1 MLSAIVKCLPL
12 IREEPSKDRRQ
23 MLVDVCVSAYPDLCP
38 WQVKQA
44 LVEFPSGSDVNLS
57 ESFKEDLR
65 DLYYYYLSSL
75 LHPHDGH
82 EAARHEK
89 SLVEVRRFA
98 STVLLVL
105 LSRVILS

>member
-12 IREEPSKDRRQ
+12 IREERNKERRQ

-44 LVEFPSGSDVNLS
+44 LIEFSAG
-57 ESFKEDLR
+57 EDGVGLNKGLKGELK

-75 LHPHDGH
+75 LNPQDGH
-82 EAARHEK
+82 ETARHEK
-89 SLVEVRRFA
+89 HLVEVCLYLIQAKF
-98 STVLLVL
+98 
-105 LSRVILS
+105 